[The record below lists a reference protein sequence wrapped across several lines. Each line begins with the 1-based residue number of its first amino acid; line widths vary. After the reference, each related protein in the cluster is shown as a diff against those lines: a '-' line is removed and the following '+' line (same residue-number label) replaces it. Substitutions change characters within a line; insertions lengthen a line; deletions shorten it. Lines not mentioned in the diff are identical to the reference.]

1 MTSLLHIDAL
11 TVAYPTRRRRPERP
25 AVDSVTLAIAAGESV
40 GLVGESGSGKTTIGR
55 AVLGLVA
62 PSGGQ
67 ITFDGADITTLPAGK
82 RGALAA
88 QIQVVFQDPVGSL
101 NPLRT
106 VGQSLLE
113 PVAELR
119 QLSPEEMLSR
129 VADVLERVGLPRDAM
144 NRYPHQFSGG
154 QRQRIAIA
162 RALAVEPRLIV
173 CDEPVSALDVST
185 QAQVLN
191 LFDRLRRDF
200 GLSYLFIGHNLPVV
214 RHVCQRLVV
223 LYQGQVMETG
233 PADVVTASPWHPY
246 TQALVAAAP
255 VADVAQQRQRRESR
269 RLLLAAAK
277 STGRTDTGCPFA
289 ARCPHTAP
297 VCNER
302 RPAMVTIGP
311 SGVACHRYD
320 ETSGHPSIVP
330 GRSVP

>member
-1 MTSLLHIDAL
+1 MTSLLQIDAL
-11 TVAYPTRRRRPERP
+11 TVTYPTRRRRPGRP
-25 AVDSVTLAIAAGESV
+25 GGDSVALTIAAGESV

-67 ITFDGADITTLPAGK
+67 ITFDGADITMLPAGK
-82 RGALAA
+82 RGALSA
-88 QIQVVFQDPVGSL
+88 QVQVVFQDPVGSL

-119 QLSPEEMLSR
+119 QLSLEEASGR

-191 LFDRLRRDF
+191 LFDRLRREL
-200 GLSYLFIGHNLPVV
+200 GLSYLFIGHNLA
-214 RHVCQRLVV
+214 
-223 LYQGQVMETG
+223 G
-233 PADVVTASPWHPY
+233 
-246 TQALVAAAP
+246 
-255 VADVAQQRQRRESR
+255 
-269 RLLLAAAK
+269 
-277 STGRTDTGCPFA
+277 
-289 ARCPHTAP
+289 
-297 VCNER
+297 
-302 RPAMVTIGP
+302 
-311 SGVACHRYD
+311 
-320 ETSGHPSIVP
+320 
-330 GRSVP
+330 